1 MCSERKYG
9 MIADVQNV
17 YAVLKVYR
25 NDISNVGDWS
35 NGMTEVSKT
44 FSGSSIL
51 SSPVVGCAGSLEFS
65 KLPAFFIFAGDI
77 HNFSWS
83 FFMPF
88 LLY

>member
-1 MCSERKYG
+1 

-51 SSPVVGCAGSLEFS
+51 SSPGIIKPEKALKINVFSWLFLHLEQSLEV
-65 KLPAFFIFAGDI
+65 
-77 HNFSWS
+77 
-83 FFMPF
+83 
-88 LLY
+88 